1 MDPFTWTAA
10 AVTTFL
16 VPVLP
21 YLFKTG
27 EKVAEEAGKKIAG
40 NAWDW
45 AKDLWGK
52 LRPKVEAKPAAL
64 GAVKEVAQ
72 TPDNKDAQAALRVQL
87 TKLLAEDEALAGE
100 VAEWLERARAAGITV
115 TASGE
120 RSVAIGGDMSG
131 SIVNTG
137 SGNAISGG
145 ISMKGDG
152 NVIGAGNTVSVTKTR
167 VATHGV
173 TRDEFAALITQM
185 SELLRTNNLNQDDRA
200 TLEMNLGTVEK
211 EAQKDKP
218 RLPLIESSLK
228 SVESL
233 VTSTESLGSV
243 AMKLLPMLNRAVEY
257 AEELFQ

>member
-1 MDPFTWTAA
+1 MDPFTLTAA

-52 LRPKVEAKPAAL
+52 LRPKVEAKGAAL
-64 GAVKEVAQ
+64 DAAKDVAQ
-72 TPDNKDAQAALRVQL
+72 TPDNKDAQTVLRVQL
-87 TKLLAEDEALAGE
+87 TKLLTEDAALAQE
-100 VAEWLERARAAGITV
+100 VTEWLKRARAAGITV

-120 RSVAIGGDMSG
+120 RSVAIGGDVSG

-167 VATHGV
+167 VAPQGV
-173 TRDEFAALITQM
+173 TRDDFAALIAQM
-185 SELLRTNNLNQDDRA
+185 SELLRTNSLNQDDRD

-211 EAQKDKP
+211 ETKKDKP

-233 VTSTESLGSV
+233 VTSTESLGSITT
-243 AMKLLPMLNRAVEY
+243 KLLPILNRAVES
-257 AEELFQ
+257 AKELFQ